1 MPLIEL
7 LIRALYDPLPEVP
20 VDGAYLF
27 GQTVDNEQSVFA
39 TAVDLVSQHQTRQLL
54 IPDSVPRCGY
64 PGFRA
69 WQQALIGL
77 GLRDTTIT
85 GISTASYPTLNTLI
99 EATAVVGYAK
109 QKSISSI
116 FVVSPPFHQLRAF
129 MTTVSVALQE
139 FPELQIYNRV
149 GIALPWHET
158 VFHSQGTLECTRSD
172 LIHSELE
179 RIERYQA
186 KGDLAAAEAVLE
198 YINRRDSLD

>member
-7 LIRALYDPLPEVP
+7 LIRVLYDPLPEAP
-20 VDGAYLF
+20 TEGAYLF

-39 TAVDLVSQHQTRQLL
+39 TAVDLINRHQARRLL
-54 IPDSVPRCGY
+54 IPDSSPRCGY

-69 WQQALIGL
+69 WHQALVGL
-77 GLRDTTIT
+77 GLGETTIT
-85 GISTASYPTLNTLI
+85 GIPTASYPTLNTLI
-99 EATAVVGYAK
+99 EAVAVVRYAR
-109 QKSISSI
+109 QENITSI
-116 FVVSPPFHQLRAF
+116 FVAAPPFHQLRAF

-149 GIALPWHET
+149 GMALPWPET
-158 VFHSQGTLECTRSD
+158 VFHSQGTLECRRSD

-186 KGDLAAAEAVLE
+186 KGDLASTAE
-198 YINRRDSLD
+198 ILDYLNQRAS